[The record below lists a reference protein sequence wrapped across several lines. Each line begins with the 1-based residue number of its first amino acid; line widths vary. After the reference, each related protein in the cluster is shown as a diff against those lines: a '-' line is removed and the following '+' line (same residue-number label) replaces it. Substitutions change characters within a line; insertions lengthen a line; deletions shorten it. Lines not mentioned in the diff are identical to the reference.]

1 MRISDWSSD
10 VCSSDLLIAAT
21 IPTGTI
27 QPISIILSPLC
38 AGRSAKL
45 FDLVGKARVAAR
57 VHQFDVGE
65 PAVDVAELGAHFG
78 GRTARIGPYALP
90 AFGVFGRRVMLERLL
105 GREPAGGDMPKEVPA
120 HCAQCLSQHGTHAPP
135 NVQ

>member
-78 GRTARIGPYALP
+78 GLTARIGPYAP
-90 AFGVFGRRVMLERLL
+90 SEFGVFGRRVMLAWLL
-105 GREPAGGDMPKEVPA
+105 GPQTGGGGNSKQGP
-120 HCAQCLSQHGTHAPP
+120 QQ
-135 NVQ
+135 Q

>member
-57 VHQFDVGE
+57 VHQFAVGE

-78 GRTARIGPYALP
+78 GRTARMGPSALP
-90 AFGVFGRRVMLERLL
+90 GVGVFRRRVLLDRLL
-105 GREPAGGDMPKEVPA
+105 WREPGGRDRVDAGHWFSVR
-120 HCAQCLSQHGTHAPP
+120 L
-135 NVQ
+135 